1 MTIKYVKDFE
11 FPAKAGYTKSAARK
25 PAKMNGGGR
34 VTDAVLRALKR
45 AMRASEPESITI
57 REVTETIGL
66 DPSEGGREIPVI
78 RRVPLEET
86 RRRPTDQEQRE
97 GRNRMGSSITLEEI
111 EAMAI
116 ADALRDELI
125 REAGEEYL
133 LEDAYERLLDRVDF
147 NDGGSAL
154 QNVRDEEGRV
164 INIQDDAADELRRVE
179 ERRPHDAQE
188 REDKRQQLARIG
200 ARERDAHEELHRDRD
215 EAVMLGAKKGGS
227 KKDWIQGAIKKPGAL
242 RKTLKVKKGESI
254 PKGELRKA
262 AKGEKI
268 DGRKPSKKTQQRAR
282 LAETLGKMNT
292 KKAATGGSM
301 RKQGYDDRLDES
313 LGMSNG
319 RNSQS
324 MKARRDES
332 KGMEKAMGKR
342 AYSRVG
348 TMDKAKGG
356 SARQGY
362 DDRLDESLGERDG
375 KKSQSMKDRRDE
387 SKGEEKS
394 MGRKAYSS
402 VGTMDKDSKLAAV
415 NRSTALK
422 GFKQMGVM
430 KRGF

>member
-1 MTIKYVKDFE
+1 MPQRQYGQLDAPE
-11 FPAKAGYTKSAARK
+11 QSDPGGYDAGGYDSNSYDDYEDAGY
-25 PAKMNGGGR
+25 AK
-34 VTDAVLRALKR
+34 
-45 AMRASEPESITI
+45 
-57 REVTETIGL
+57 
-66 DPSEGGREIPVI
+66 
-78 RRVPLEET
+78 
-86 RRRPTDQEQRE
+86 
-97 GRNRMGSSITLEEI
+97 
-111 EAMAI
+111 
-116 ADALRDELI
+116 
-125 REAGEEYL
+125 
-133 LEDAYERLLDRVDF
+133 
-147 NDGGSAL
+147 GGS
-154 QNVRDEEGRV
+154 
-164 INIQDDAADELRRVE
+164 
-179 ERRPHDAQE
+179 
-188 REDKRQQLARIG
+188 
-200 ARERDAHEELHRDRD
+200 
-215 EAVMLGAKKGGS
+215 KKSGS

-268 DGRKPSKKTQQRAR
+268 DGKKPSKKTQQRAR

-292 KKAATGGSM
+292 KKAAKGGSM

-356 SARQGY
+356 RAKQGY
-362 DDRLDESLGERDG
+362 DDRLDESLGSRDG
-375 KKSQSMKDRRDE
+375 KKSQSMKSRRDE
-387 SKGEEKS
+387 SKGMEKS

-402 VGTMDKDSKLAAV
+402 VGTMDKGSKLAAV

-430 KRGF
+430 KRG